1 MIMTKTQQGF
11 HEKESKGHISHRPI
25 IKRVVSGG
33 DKTKLLTEETVSEKV
48 QQKAKDEPPKQKRVL
63 EVRKDIKKTIR
74 RDSSL
79 KKG

>member
-11 HEKESKGHISHRPI
+11 HEKESKGHIPHRPI

-48 QQKAKDEPPKQKRVL
+48 
-63 EVRKDIKKTIR
+63 
-74 RDSSL
+74 
-79 KKG
+79 